1 MVCGNFILPEP
12 ASYVFFYAFSNLR
25 NLLYII
31 FEKAVQEIPADKTV
45 WYELPAQAVEI
56 KTAVV
61 GFCSY
66 SGCFYL

>member
-1 MVCGNFILPEP
+1 MMVILQKK
-12 ASYVFFYAFSNLR
+12 FHRL
-25 NLLYII
+25 